1 MEEGAREAAAGVG
14 GGHGGGGALVLTRET
29 DRSSGVSY
37 AGWLG
42 RGLAGCWAG
51 PVRRRESFFL

>member
-14 GGHGGGGALVLTRET
+14 GGHGGSGALVLARET
-29 DRSSGVSY
+29 ERSSGMSY

-42 RGLAGCWAG
+42 AG
-51 PVRRRESFFL
+51 PAQFGGGN